1 MNPRSIRFRLIMWY
15 AGLLTGAFLLFSVA
29 LYQVLRGYLE
39 SSLAQTLSRRSEQIT
54 ASLMANMGKTGEG
67 YVADQIAARYEPENY
82 DRFIRLTRPDGSIL
96 YASGRTATFDPTG
109 LHPLTVNDVKGDF
122 ARKEVL
128 GDGSLLLV
136 TVKVFQANDGHR
148 FLIESAG
155 PMAPIE
161 TILSHLLLWLL
172 LGVPLLGLVAVGGG
186 FILVGRALA
195 PVVQIAK
202 SAEQITLHNLNER
215 LPLAKTGD
223 ELEQL
228 SLALNRMIARL
239 SGAFEQNRRFLADA
253 SHELRTPLAAWRG
266 EMESVVEQT
275 RGLPELRD
283 RAGSALEEVD
293 RLAKIVEALFAIS
306 RLDAGEAQ
314 QERARFDLGALAA
327 STTEQMS
334 LLAEDK
340 GVSVACDV
348 QGSVSVDG
356 DRARIKQVV
365 VNLLDNA
372 IKYTPSGG
380 SINLDVHAMECK
392 AVMEVVDTGIGIPA
406 SALPHI
412 FERFFRVDKARSRDA
427 GGAGLGLAIVKSIC
441 AAHGGQVHVESSEG
455 RGSRFK
461 VELPLAQLARPNMN
475 I

>member
-1 MNPRSIRFRLIMWY
+1 MWY
-15 AGLLTGAFLLFSVA
+15 AGLLTAAFLLFSVA

-39 SSLAQTLSRRSEQIT
+39 NSLGQALLRRSEQI
-54 ASLMANMGKTGEG
+54 AVSLLAGMDKTGER
-67 YVADQIAARYEPENY
+67 YVADQIETRYAPESY
-82 DRFIRLTRPDGSIL
+82 DRFIRITRPDGSVL
-96 YASGRTATFDPTG
+96 YASGRTTGFDPSG
-109 LHPLTVNDVKGDF
+109 LPPLAVNSVQGDSV
-122 ARKEVL
+122 RKVRL

-136 TVKVFQANDGHR
+136 TVKVFQSRDGHR
-148 FLIESAG
+148 FLIESGG

-161 TILSHLLLWLL
+161 TILSHLLFSLL
-172 LGVPLLGLVAVGGG
+172 LGVPLLGVVAVGGG
-186 FILVGRALA
+186 LFLVGRALA
-195 PVVQIAK
+195 PVVQIAR
-202 SAEQITLHNLNER
+202 SAEQITLHNLNGR
-215 LPLAKTGD
+215 LPLTNTGD
-223 ELEQL
+223 ELEHL
-228 SLALNRMIARL
+228 SLALNRMIVRL
-239 SGAFEQNRRFLADA
+239 SEAFEQNRRFLADA

-275 RGLPELRD
+275 RGLPELSD

-293 RLAKIVEALFAIS
+293 RLVKIVDALFAIS

-314 QERARFDLGALAA
+314 QEWTRFDLAPLAA

-340 GVSVACDV
+340 GISVACKA
-348 QGSVSVDG
+348 QGKVSVDG

-372 IKYTPSGG
+372 IKYTPPGG
-380 SINLDVHAMECK
+380 SINLDVYAREDK
-392 AVMEVVDTGIGIPA
+392 AVIEVADTGIGIPA

-441 AAHGGQVHVESSEG
+441 LAHGGQVYVESSEG
-455 RGSRFK
+455 HGSRFK
-461 VELPLAQLARPNMN
+461 VELPLAQSIPAKSNS
-475 I
+475 